1 MKSSQEF
8 HIEQD
13 SNYLMTSPFPGDHF
27 RAIIKILWRKA
38 CIYIVIEEDEDGTAQ
53 SQKWSLSD
61 CEVHTD

>member
-1 MKSSQEF
+1 MQSSQEF

-13 SNYLMTSPFPGDHF
+13 SNYLMTSTFPGDHF

-53 SQKWSLSD
+53 SQK
-61 CEVHTD
+61 